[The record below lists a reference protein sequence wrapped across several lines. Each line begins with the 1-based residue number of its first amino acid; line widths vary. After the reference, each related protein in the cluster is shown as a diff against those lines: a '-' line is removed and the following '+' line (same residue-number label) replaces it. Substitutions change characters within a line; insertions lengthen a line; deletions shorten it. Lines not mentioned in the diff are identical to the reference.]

1 MRGLSQKERTM
12 KLISRTDMY
21 KRSNNELS
29 RLQEE
34 VRRKLGDLEREKR
47 RVQATQADIR
57 TVQGQRKIMRPNL

>member
-1 MRGLSQKERTM
+1 M